1 MGWLCATYLHERLRR
16 QPACAGDEA
25 AEKEMETKGRAAD
38 QGEKHVP
45 VPEILVHAVAG
56 AHRRSKSPPRPVPK
70 TEVGFVLPIE
80 VND

>member
-56 AHRRSKSPPRPVPK
+56 TAGPNRRHDRCQKLRLDLSSR
-70 TEVGFVLPIE
+70 
-80 VND
+80 